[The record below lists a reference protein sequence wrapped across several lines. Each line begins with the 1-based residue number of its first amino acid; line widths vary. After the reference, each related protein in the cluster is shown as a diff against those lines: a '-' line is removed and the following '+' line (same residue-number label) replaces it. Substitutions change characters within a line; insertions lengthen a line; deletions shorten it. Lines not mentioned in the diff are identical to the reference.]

1 MRDNTDYKY
10 PDDPF
15 SFGNAKRMDTQIKD
29 EKEVLKREAEKKDE
43 RRRS

>member
-15 SFGNAKRMDTQIKD
+15 SFGNTKRMDAQIKD
-29 EKEVLKREAEKKDE
+29 EKEIIKREIETKEARKI
-43 RRRS
+43 